1 MSPEDPGSGRCPEDR
16 GPGGAGD
23 TVRSYLASFAG
34 GDPEAIA
41 AHVAADFVNEHA
53 SALGRGSTGADEYRS
68 RLPDFLASLPGLHY
82 EVESLIAAGDR
93 VAVEYR
99 LTATSDGH
107 PIDVRG
113 VMVIEVHDSTITRR
127 TDYWDSLTFL
137 RQTGAT

>member
-1 MSPEDPGSGRCPEDR
+1 VSAEDPGSGRCPE
-16 GPGGAGD
+16 D

-34 GDPEAIA
+34 GDAEAIA
-41 AHVAADFVNEHA
+41 AHVAASFVNEHA

-68 RLPDFLASLPGLHY
+68 RLPAFLASLPGLRY
-82 EVESLIAAGDR
+82 DVESVVAAGDR
-93 VAVEYR
+93 VAAEYR

-113 VMVIEVHDSTITRR
+113 VMIIVVRDGLITRR

-137 RQTGAT
+137 RQTER